1 MPESALP
8 RDYRRQ
14 THDSLPSTNASAFAA
29 ARDGESSGLWV
40 TAGMQTEGRGRRG
53 RAWVTQRGNL
63 AASLLL
69 IDPSPAAVAPTISF
83 VAGVALHQAVIDLAG
98 PMAVERLKLKWP
110 NDLLVDRLKVAG
122 VSVDGDKLADGRFAV
137 VVGWGVN
144 CVSHPEAGVVHPAG
158 DLAGCGI
165 PLDAESLF
173 GRLAARMADEIVRWD
188 RGSGFGAIRS
198 AWLTRS
204 AGIGEAIRVNLPGR
218 SVDGQFQELDALG
231 RLVLARPD
239 GTRETFSA
247 GDVFFPR
254 GEGQPVGR
262 IS

>member
-1 MPESALP
+1 
-8 RDYRRQ
+8 
-14 THDSLPSTNASAFAA
+14 
-29 ARDGESSGLWV
+29 
-40 TAGMQTEGRGRRG
+40 
-53 RAWVTQRGNL
+53 
-63 AASLLL
+63 
-69 IDPSPAAVAPTISF
+69 
-83 VAGVALHQAVIDLAG
+83 
-98 PMAVERLKLKWP
+98 
-110 NDLLVDRLKVAG
+110 
-122 VSVDGDKLADGRFAV
+122 
-137 VVGWGVN
+137 
-144 CVSHPEAGVVHPAG
+144 
-158 DLAGCGI
+158 
-165 PLDAESLF
+165 
-173 GRLAARMADEIVRWD
+173 MADEIVRWD